1 MLPKFLIFILR
12 PFAGPIRYL
21 MMKLMK
27 RFRVHDD
34 PRPIIAASE
43 HILHAFILPTLFATF
58 NDTKFRELANFKK
71 LPRSEHDRIFN
82 ELEVSGVCISIFYL
96 RSIKTLVRPEDYHFW
111 QDTEWHLPKQLQ
123 QILLGYR
130 IDSSNAKLMREL
142 IEMRLKEYEEMLF
155 EVHKINQEMSAEFK
169 SAPTE
174 VKEFAAALQV
184 TAVGTV
190 GHIRR
195 GKYAPGDPLIHYL
208 GEEFMK
214 IQRPLSRFVKKL

>member
-1 MLPKFLIFILR
+1 MPKIFIWILR

-27 RFRVHDD
+27 RLRVHDD

-43 HILHAFILPTLFATF
+43 HILHEFILPKIFETF
-58 NDTKFRELANFKK
+58 NDAQFRELAHFKK

-82 ELEVSGVCISIFYL
+82 ELEVSGVCIAIFYL
-96 RSIKTLVRPEDYHFW
+96 RSVKTLVRPADYHFW
-111 QDTEWHLPKQLQ
+111 QDTEWYLPKQLQ

-130 IDSSNAKLMREL
+130 IDSGNAKLMREL
-142 IEMRLKEYEEMLF
+142 VEMRKKEYEDLLT
-155 EVHKINQEMSAEFK
+155 EVHRMNQEASAEFK
-169 SAPTE
+169 SAPAE
-174 VKEFAAALQV
+174 VREFAAALQA

-195 GKYAPGDPLIHYL
+195 GKYAPGDPLVHYL
-208 GEEFMK
+208 AEEFMK
-214 IQRPLSRFVKKL
+214 IQRPLSKFVKKL